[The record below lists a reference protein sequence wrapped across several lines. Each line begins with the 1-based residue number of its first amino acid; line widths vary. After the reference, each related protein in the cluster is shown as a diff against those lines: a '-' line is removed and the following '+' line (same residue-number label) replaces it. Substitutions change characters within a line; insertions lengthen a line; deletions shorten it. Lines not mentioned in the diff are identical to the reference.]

1 MYYDCEYILHAHEP
15 TMSTLT
21 LRLPDE
27 LDARLSRLAALEDK
41 SRSELARAALEG
53 FLQEQERKR
62 FMSELVEE
70 ARAAYAT
77 ETILEEAHEIA
88 ETFLPLD
95 NAALDAA
102 EGRKAGETVT
112 EESGG
117 DKWWK

>member
-1 MYYDCEYILHAHEP
+1 
-15 TMSTLT
+15 MSTLT

-27 LDARLSRLAALEDK
+27 LDARLTRLAALEDK

-62 FMSELVEE
+62 FMNELVEE

-77 ETILEEAHEIA
+77 EAIREEAHEIE

-102 EGRKAGETVT
+102 EGRKPGGTAT
-112 EESGG
+112 EESGE
-117 DKWWK
+117 KWWK